1 MNPTDSALREGV
13 KRGEPAALA
22 SVYDEYSPLIFRYLY
37 RRVGNARLAEDLTGQ
52 VFVKL
57 LEAVERDTLW
67 NKSFRG
73 WLYRIAHNVLIDHFR
88 KHGNQKLVELDESLV
103 SDEEG
108 LEATITS
115 RLQLER
121 VQQAL
126 GQLTEEQAQVIV
138 LRFGEGLSNQE
149 VAQIMGKREGAIKGL
164 QHRAVKALRRLL
176 VEREDS

>member
-1 MNPTDSALREGV
+1 MNPTDSALRERV

-22 SVYDEYSPLIFRYLY
+22 SVYDEYSPLIFRYVY

-57 LEAVERDTLW
+57 LEAVQRDTLW

-73 WLYRIAHNVLIDHFR
+73 WLYRIAHNVIIDHFR
-88 KHGNQKLVELDESLV
+88 KDRNQQVVELDEELV
-103 SDEEG
+103 SDEQG
-108 LEATITS
+108 VEATITS
-115 RLQLER
+115 RLEFAR
-121 VQQAL
+121 VQDAL
-126 GQLTEEQAQVIV
+126 RQLTEEQAQVIV